1 MVEVLNQDKVNLM
14 FSHINS
20 YPRASLNNKTPY
32 EMFTFMFGIEI
43 ATKLEIEFIKKD
55 KVTLHKNLI

>member
-1 MVEVLNQDKVNLM
+1 M

-55 KVTLHKNLI
+55 KVTLNKNLI